1 MTTVRRGRPC
11 HFSLVLVAAMF
22 LMSPAL
28 DAVAEDSIRCRSNK
42 LVNVGMIADQVI
54 ALCGEP
60 KSRTAEDVPVR
71 ARTQGSREHA
81 FHTTGSTRV
90 ERWTYERGYG
100 QFDALL
106 QFEDGKLIRI
116 DLLTN

>member
-1 MTTVRRGRPC
+1 M
-11 HFSLVLVAAMF
+11 
-22 LMSPAL
+22 
-28 DAVAEDSIRCRSNK
+28 
-42 LVNVGMIADQVI
+42 
-54 ALCGEP
+54 
-60 KSRTAEDVPVR
+60 R
-71 ARTQGSREHA
+71 ARTQAGNVVV
-81 FHTTGSTRV
+81 TGSTRL

>member
-1 MTTVRRGRPC
+1 MTRVGRGRRC
-11 HFSLVLVAAMF
+11 HCSLALLVAAMF

-28 DAVAEDSIRCRSNK
+28 DAVADDSIRCRSNK
-42 LVNVGMIADQVI
+42 LVNVGMVADQVI

-71 ARTQGSREHA
+71 ARTQTGNVVV
-81 FHTTGSTRV
+81 TGSTRL

-116 DLLTN
+116 DLLTK